1 MIAKIL
7 CINIFCILYNKFHST
22 IIPRIWT
29 LYTNYKSTHFFH
41 YKGTIQFDLYSQN
54 LESWNVFSKTWF
66 VKRVRF
72 LLFPRYIYHSQKL
85 HFSRWRWKS
94 RERNFKIAGTF
105 ASPLLSL
112 LLRRFGRAAAAAAL
126 ALCFPSIT
134 FQFDRAKRGYFE
146 RRGEGRG
153 GGQKCG

>member
-1 MIAKIL
+1 M
-7 CINIFCILYNKFHST
+7 
-22 IIPRIWT
+22 
-29 LYTNYKSTHFFH
+29 
-41 YKGTIQFDLYSQN
+41 
-54 LESWNVFSKTWF
+54 
-66 VKRVRF
+66 KRVRF
-72 LLFPRYIYHSQKL
+72 LLFPRYIYTIRKNYISRGDAENREKGISKL
-85 HFSRWRWKS
+85 
-94 RERNFKIAGTF
+94 RER
-105 ASPLLSL
+105 SPPPSLLSL